1 MKIASDGVELVDVAQ
16 RLLFKKNGWPAEEEI
31 TTKLSE
37 FKKQLEEA
45 D

>member
-1 MKIASDGVELVDVAQ
+1 MKIASEGLELVDVAQ
-16 RLLFKKNGWPAEEEI
+16 NQLFRKNGWPAEEVI

-45 D
+45 N